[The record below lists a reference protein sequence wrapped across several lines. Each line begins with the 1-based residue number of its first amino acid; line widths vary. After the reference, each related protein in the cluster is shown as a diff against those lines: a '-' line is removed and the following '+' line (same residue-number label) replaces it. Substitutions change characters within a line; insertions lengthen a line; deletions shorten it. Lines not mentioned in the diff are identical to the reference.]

1 MLPARFA
8 AASCLLIA
16 VLVPPITVS
25 AAQQAK
31 AALPP
36 PAPIPA
42 QILSAKKAFIG
53 NAGGEESRLF
63 SGGPD
68 RAYNQFYAAMK
79 SWGRYELVATPA
91 DADLLFEIQAT
102 FPYSVPQVPRFQVAI
117 RDPRTHAAL
126 WAFVEWVE
134 PAGLQSNRDKNFD
147 AALNR
152 IVSSLQE
159 LVAAPAASG
168 APH

>member
-1 MLPARFA
+1 MRLARLA
-8 AASCLLIA
+8 ALLCCLL
-16 VLVPPITVS
+16 PSPFDCVS
-25 AAQQAK
+25 VNAAQK
-31 AALPP
+31 TNETPR
-36 PAPIPA
+36 APVPT
-42 QILSAKKAFIG
+42 QILDAKKVFIG

-91 DADLLFEIQAT
+91 DADLVFEIQVT
-102 FPYSVPQVPRFQVAI
+102 FPYPVSQGARFRVAI
-117 RDPRTHAAL
+117 RDPKTHAAL
-126 WAFVEWVE
+126 WAFVAWAE
-134 PAGLQSNRDKNFD
+134 PAGRQSNRDKNFD

-159 LVAAPAASG
+159 LAAAPAASG